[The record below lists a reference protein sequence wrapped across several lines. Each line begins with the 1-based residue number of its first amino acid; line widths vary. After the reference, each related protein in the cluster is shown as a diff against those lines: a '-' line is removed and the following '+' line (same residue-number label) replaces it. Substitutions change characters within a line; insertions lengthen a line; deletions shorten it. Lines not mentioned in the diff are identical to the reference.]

1 MAFAFEPTRKRL
13 ASIASSLP
21 AIVLLGVGIATCL
34 SVSIYQ
40 RYTSELTNAKKV
52 YRLEQSGKASVERLK
67 VEAYF
72 DSLRNALA
80 TAALSPAL
88 NNSTRHDSLDENEVL
103 RVLQPLFE
111 AKGAVAAFVT
121 RPAHRPGGEIHFQK
135 FSSGISSTQADR
147 NAMDRVHR
155 YFEQTSRKF
164 SPSYLTQYPN
174 TISGLK
180 PSPSPEEMERHS
192 RTGLFYSVPMFA
204 KSGEF
209 AGTLSLEIDGDQI
222 VRQLSSYDS
231 AIIQKSEGFV
241 LYRHGF
247 GTAGSLF
254 VDASAAKPSSSVIF
268 SEVKP
273 MAINDQ
279 WGNWKFWTAKF
290 DAEFWNRTE
299 VTVLKT
305 NLISGMV
312 TIWSVALLSLYAVS
326 RLRKRQE
333 ERFQGL
339 LRTSKEIIF
348 LVDETGEVKQVGGQ
362 TRELLGWKSDELTN
376 VSLSL
381 FVEADYKREFA
392 KLLEEVAA
400 KKFSSASRQ
409 LKIDR
414 PDRTSHWHDVT
425 ATNMYHDP
433 QVDGI
438 VISLRNIEAQKASEA
453 MLMQAKESAER
464 ANQAKSE
471 FLSRMSHELR
481 TPLNAILGFSQLL
494 ELSELSEPD
503 QESVGQVLK
512 SGRHLLGLINDI
524 LDISRIET
532 NNISVSKEPVLV
544 SELIEASLSNVQ
556 LLAAGRDITIHTKFP
571 ENVHMRADRQR
582 IAQVLINLLS
592 NAVKYNKDGGE
603 IFVEV
608 TSTQSDVYLSVRDTG
623 NGIPDELLPRLFTP
637 FDRLGA
643 DRSRVEGTGLGLS
656 LSKTLVEAMDG
667 RINVLS
673 KVGEGTTFVVA
684 LPLAAP
690 KAGVALKL
698 IKGFDE
704 NEIRVL
710 YIEDNPVNVQLVRD
724 IFARYSNIR
733 LLEAKEGWLGVSM
746 ARDHVPD
753 IILLDNNLPD
763 IDAVRVI
770 EELKSNPV
778 TKNIDVFVCSADVSA
793 DRISACLAAGARD
806 YIQKPIDVNHFF
818 SILRNV
824 QEAA

>member
-21 AIVLLGVGIATCL
+21 AIVLLGLGITTYL

-40 RYTSELTNAKKV
+40 RYQSELTKTKKV
-52 YRLEQSGKASVERLK
+52 YQLEHSNKASVERLRI
-67 VEAYF
+67 EAYF
-72 DSLRNALA
+72 DSLHRALS

-88 NNSTRHDSLDENEVL
+88 NNQPHKENLGLNDIMEL
-103 RVLQPLFE
+103 LEPLF
-111 AKGAVAAFVT
+111 KSKSAVAALVSHSSHT
-121 RPAHRPGGEIHFQK
+121 TGSGIHFQK
-135 FSSGISSTQADR
+135 FCTGISSLADSK
-147 NAMDRVHR
+147 DELTRVHN
-155 YFEQTSRKF
+155 YFETTYKRF
-164 SPSYLTQYPN
+164 HPTFLTHYPA
-174 TISGLK
+174 TISWPKAGLH
-180 PSPSPEEMERHS
+180 PGETERHDRKS
-192 RTGLFYSVPMFA
+192 FFYSVPMFSS
-204 KSGEF
+204 SGAF
-209 AGTLSLEIDGDQI
+209 AGTLSIEINGDHLVQY
-222 VRQLSSYDS
+222 LGSYDS
-231 AIIQKSEGFV
+231 AIVQKGQDFT
-241 LYRHGF
+241 LYREGF
-247 GTAGSLF
+247 GTVGSLF
-254 VDASAAKPSSSVIF
+254 EEASIAQPSSSVIF

-273 MAINDQ
+273 LAVEDL
-279 WGNWKFWTAKF
+279 WGNWQFWTAKF
-290 DAEFWNRTE
+290 DTEFWNRPE
-299 VTVLKT
+299 VISLKSS
-305 NLISGMV
+305 LISSFV
-312 TIWSVALLSLYAVS
+312 VLWTLVLLSCFSVT
-326 RLRKRQE
+326 RLRRRQE

-339 LRTSKEIIF
+339 LRTSKEIIL
-348 LVDETGEVKQVGGQ
+348 LVDIDGEVKQVGGP
-362 TRELLGWKSDELTN
+362 TRELLGWNPEELTN

-381 FVEADYKREFA
+381 FVKAENRNEFSE
-392 KLLEEVAA
+392 LLEEVAE
-400 KKFSSASRQ
+400 KKYSSESRQ

-414 PDRTSHWHDVT
+414 PDRTSQWHDVT
-425 ATNMYHDP
+425 ATNMYHDL

-438 VISLRNIEAQKASEA
+438 VVSLRNIEAQKASEA

-471 FLSRMSHELR
+471 FLSRISHELR

-494 ELSELSEPD
+494 ELSDLSEPD

-556 LLAAGRDITIHTKFP
+556 LMAAGRGITIHTKFP

-724 IFARYSNIR
+724 VFARYSNIR